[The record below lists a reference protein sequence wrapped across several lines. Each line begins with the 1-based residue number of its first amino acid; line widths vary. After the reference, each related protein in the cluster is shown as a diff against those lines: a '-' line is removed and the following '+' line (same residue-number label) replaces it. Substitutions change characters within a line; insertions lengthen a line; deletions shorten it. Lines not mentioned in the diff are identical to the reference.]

1 MFLSGL
7 RIQMNLIRIRILRFG
22 LIRIRIMFESDFNLY
37 LLPIF
42 LYKLYV
48 TYNYKIVIAQII
60 LINKI
65 HFIHPQKYLFPIIY
79 IILILYIVKQ
89 RYIPWKVWISLFFMQ
104 ERQKAEINI
113 FKKCYE
119 PWWRLNKNPLSCNCL
134 LNSIISCI

>member
-1 MFLSGL
+1 MA
-7 RIQMNLIRIRILRFG
+7 LIRIRILRFE

-42 LYKLYV
+42 FTSYML
-48 TYNYKIVIAQII
+48 TYNYKIVIEQII

-79 IILILYIVKQ
+79 ITFILYIIKQ

-134 LNSIISCI
+134 LIWIISCI

>member
-1 MFLSGL
+1 MQSIRIHITGKNYHFMSGL

-79 IILILYIVKQ
+79 TILILYIVKQ
-89 RYIPWKVWISLFFMQ
+89 IPWKVWIWSGIILYNFCLTWKRELFF
-104 ERQKAEINI
+104 NI
-113 FKKCYE
+113 VNQSLK
-119 PWWRLNKNPLSCNCL
+119 
-134 LNSIISCI
+134 